1 MGDSGLTVYLAIAAL
16 AAILL
21 ALVMTAV
28 AWRIPKRPVRVGI
41 GLGLMVLGLL
51 GRVVLSFV
59 AFVLVTGLGMSVFVL
74 GIQTRC
80 AGPQDGGIGK

>member
-1 MGDSGLTVYLAIAAL
+1 MGDSGLTVYLGIAAW
-16 AAILL
+16 AVIVL

-51 GRVVLSFV
+51 GGGLSFV
-59 AFVLVTGLGMSVFVL
+59 AFGLVTGLGVAVLIL
-74 GIQTRC
+74 GIRIRR
-80 AGPQDGGIGK
+80 ADPQDGGIGQ

>member
-1 MGDSGLTVYLAIAAL
+1 MGDSGLTVYLGIAAW
-16 AAILL
+16 AVIVL

-51 GRVVLSFV
+51 GGGLSFV
-59 AFVLVTGLGMSVFVL
+59 AFGLVTGLGVAVLIL
-74 GIQTRC
+74 GIRTRR
-80 AGPQDGGIGK
+80 ADPQDGGIGQ